1 MRAKR
6 DVFSF
11 NHIDTSIDEATL
23 LTIKTFYRYYHRRW
37 WCYRKTYRKRK
48 RTNLLCKLGSSSLIA
63 AGTIS
68 GGITMNP
75 VVLGVIAS
83 AGLLLKTYTEIK
95 SFERKIEMCKYAYTT
110 YEKVLSDLRS
120 CLRGKPFDKE
130 VFISEVKLID
140 ETVTDLCPSLESCIE
155 KQYEVRFLLCKAEK
169 SHRLCPR

>member
-1 MRAKR
+1 MRSTKR

-11 NHIDTSIDEATL
+11 NHIDTSIPEATL
-23 LTIKTFYRYYHRRW
+23 LVIKTFFRFYHRRW

-48 RTNLLCKLGSSSLIA
+48 RINLLCKLGSSSLIA

-68 GGITMNP
+68 GGVTLNP
-75 VVLGVIAS
+75 VVLGVIAG

-110 YEKVLSDLRS
+110 YEKVLSNLRS

-140 ETVTDLCPSLESCIE
+140 ETVTDLCPSIESCIE
-155 KQYEVRFLLCKAEK
+155 KQYEVRFLC
-169 SHRLCPR
+169 

>member
-1 MRAKR
+1 MRSTKR

-23 LTIKTFYRYYHRRW
+23 KVIKEFFRFYHRRW

-48 RTNLLCKLGSSSLIA
+48 RINLLCKLGSSSLIA

-75 VVLGVIAS
+75 VVLGVIAG

-120 CLRGKPFDKE
+120 CLRGKPFDKD
-130 VFISEVKLID
+130 VFITK
-140 ETVTDLCPSLESCIE
+140 
-155 KQYEVRFLLCKAEK
+155 
-169 SHRLCPR
+169 

>member
-11 NHIDTSIDEATL
+11 NHIDTSIDESTL
-23 LTIKTFYRYYHRRW
+23 SVIKDFFRFYHRRW
-37 WCYRKTYRKRK
+37 WCYRKAYRKRK
-48 RTNLLCKLGSSSLIA
+48 RINLLCKLGSSGLIA

-75 VVLGVIAS
+75 VVLGVIAG
-83 AGLLLKTYTEIK
+83 AGLLLKTYTEMK
-95 SFERKIEMCKYAYTT
+95 SFAKKIEMCKYAYTT

-155 KQYEVRFLLCKAEK
+155 KQYEVRFLC
-169 SHRLCPR
+169 

>member
-1 MRAKR
+1 MRSTKR

-23 LTIKTFYRYYHRRW
+23 SAIKTFYRFYHRRW
-37 WCYRKTYRKRK
+37 WSYRKTYRKYK
-48 RTNLLCKLGSSSLIA
+48 RLNLTATLGSSSLIV
-63 AGTIS
+63 AGTIA
-68 GGITMNP
+68 GGVTMNP
-75 VVLGVIAS
+75 IILGIIAG

-130 VFISEVKLID
+130 NFVEDMKLID
-140 ETVTDLCPSLESCIE
+140 HSITNLCPSIESHVE
-155 KQYEVRFLLCKAEK
+155 KQYEVRFLSQKDE
-169 SHRLCPR
+169 